1 MALFLMKACQCYKY
15 YLFIH
20 LFVYFRC
27 KIGSK
32 PKVFSESCFVT
43 PKRADK
49 IFKSE
54 VKPLL
59 PSSKQTTVNR
69 WFSSS
74 VSMVAR
80 EFNCGLESIQIEQPI
95 QSVEMVLTSCPDKC
109 FADSAVVK
117 KGCDFNQNIATRYDT
132 RR

>member
-1 MALFLMKACQCYKY
+1 M
-15 YLFIH
+15 
-20 LFVYFRC
+20 
-27 KIGSK
+27 
-32 PKVFSESCFVT
+32 T

-54 VKPLL
+54 VKPPL

-74 VSMVAR
+74 VSMMAR

-95 QSVEMVLTSCPDKC
+95 QSAEMVLTNCPDKC
-109 FADSAVVK
+109 FADSTVIEK
-117 KGCDFNQNIATRYDT
+117 DCDFNQNIATRYGT